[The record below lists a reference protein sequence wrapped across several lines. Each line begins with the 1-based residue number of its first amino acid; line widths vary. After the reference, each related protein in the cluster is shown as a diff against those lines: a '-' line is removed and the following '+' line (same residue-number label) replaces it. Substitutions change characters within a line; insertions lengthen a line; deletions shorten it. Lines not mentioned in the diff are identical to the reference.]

1 MTYRLYDPLLEKIQG
16 QVICLIDGVETAYD
30 SAKELSETAFQK
42 RYVISEI
49 RARQDRIVLVLT
61 QSADIPNDLS
71 AEWAVKQMEETHR
84 EISFF

>member
-16 QVICLIDGVETAYD
+16 PVICRMDGVEKAYE
-30 SAKELSETAFQK
+30 SAKELAATAFQK
-42 RYVISEI
+42 RYVISEV
-49 RARQDRIVLVLT
+49 RARQDQIILVLT
-61 QSADIPNDLS
+61 ESTDIPNDLS